1 MSKKDGTQGV
11 EENVEQIAQD
21 VRSRVEQATE
31 QAREE
36 LAAVQD
42 QLRGLRREL
51 VNRALTAKDRVVEEL
66 MSAAQRIRH
75 EAQES
80 QDAATVDKA
89 AELAEDLERTA
100 RYLDTKNLEKV
111 GEEINVAVKSNP
123 WQVIGLAF
131 GVGLLIGLL
140 VGLLRR
146 R

>member
-36 LAAVQD
+36 LADVQD

>member
-36 LAAVQD
+36 LADVQG
-42 QLRGLRREL
+42 QLRGLRRDL
-51 VNRALTAKDRVVEEL
+51 VNRALTVKDRVVEEL

-131 GVGLLIGLL
+131 GVGLVIGLL
-140 VGLLRR
+140 IGLLRR

>member
-11 EENVEQIAQD
+11 EGVEQIAQD
-21 VRSRVEQATE
+21 VKARVEQATE

-36 LAAVQD
+36 LADVQG

-75 EAQES
+75 EAEES
-80 QDAATVDKA
+80 QDAATLDKA

-111 GEEINVAVKSNP
+111 GEEINVAVQRSP
-123 WQVIGLAF
+123 WQMIGVAF
-131 GVGLLIGLL
+131 MVGLVIGLL